1 MKVLAMVYLLSFLL
15 VTLTF
20 IIYVLIDELLKLSST
35 DLFLLGAILLFG
47 SLFILAFLYIES
59 R

>member
-20 IIYVLIDELLKLSST
+20 IIYILIDELLKLPST